1 MDEPEIVTDDAPDEA
16 VSEAP
21 AAPTATAGRGPR
33 NWTPVVLGLVV
44 VLLGIVIA
52 LQAIQLLR
60 SDVVERQ
67 VAALQDDVTD
77 LKPLRRDVD
86 ILSEQLASLDDQVT
100 AAVAADSS
108 PAAISTQAGDGNLPA
123 YESSNNDAAVI
134 GAMELPDISG
144 PEYYSGQQ
152 VDYPAGSNGKAR
164 VWLIWAHWCPHCQ
177 NELPDLNSWWPENAS
192 RFPDIE
198 LVTVTSAIDDTRGNP
213 LEAYLDSSQFSFP
226 VIVDES
232 GAVSAKF
239 GTTAFPFWVVTD
251 TEGRVVF
258 RFAGGLGIENVD
270 QVFAQLETMSTES

>member
-1 MDEPEIVTDDAPDEA
+1 MDEPETVSVDAPDEA
-16 VSEAP
+16 VTEAP
-21 AAPTATAGRGPR
+21 AAPTATAPQQPR
-33 NWTPVVLGLVV
+33 NWTPVMLGLVV

-60 SDVVERQ
+60 SDDVERQ
-67 VAALQDDVTD
+67 VAALQVDVTD

-86 ILSEQLASLDDQVT
+86 IISEQLATLDDQV
-100 AAVAADSS
+100 AAALDAGSS
-108 PAAISTQAGDGNLPA
+108 PAAISTQAGDGNLPD
-123 YESSNNDAAVI
+123 YESSDNDTAVV

-144 PEYYSGQQ
+144 PEYYSGQE
-152 VDYPAGSNGKAR
+152 VDFPAGSNGKAR

-258 RFAGGLGIENVD
+258 RIAGELGIDNVD
-270 QVFAQLETMSTES
+270 QIFAQLETMSTES

>member
-1 MDEPEIVTDDAPDEA
+1 MDEPEIVTADASDEA
-16 VSEAP
+16 VAEAP
-21 AAPTATAGRGPR
+21 AAPTPAVPKRPR
-33 NWTPVVLGLVV
+33 NWTPVVLGLIV

-52 LQAIQLLR
+52 LQAVQLAR
-60 SDVVERQ
+60 SDDVERQ

-86 ILSEQLASLDDQVT
+86 IINEQLASLDDQVA
-100 AAVAADSS
+100 AAVEAGSS
-108 PAAISTQAGDGNLPA
+108 PVAIQAQAGNGNLPA
-123 YESSNNDAAVI
+123 YEGSDNDAAVAS
-134 GAMELPDISG
+134 AMELPDISG
-144 PEYYSGQQ
+144 PEYYSGEQ

-198 LVTVTSAIDDTRGNP
+198 LVTVTSAIDETRGNP
-213 LEAYLDSSQFSFP
+213 LDAYLDSSQFSFP
-226 VIVDES
+226 VIVDET

-258 RFAGGLGIENVD
+258 RIAGELGIDNVD
-270 QVFAQLETMSTES
+270 QIFAQLETMSTEA